1 MQVSITHIDTAC
13 VILDINGY
21 RIMTDPVLDKA
32 GKLYHFGYGAF
43 SRKSSN
49 PALSKEEIG
58 GVDLILLSHHQH
70 KDNFDRAGKKF
81 AMGIDRIV
89 TTVAGAKK
97 LKNGVGLNDWE
108 AISIETSKVSGL
120 KITAVPAQHH
130 PWWVPHFFAGDVIG
144 FMLEWDEQE
153 NGAYYISGDTVFFKG
168 IKEIA
173 HRFTIDVGIF
183 HLGSVQFKH
192 LTGFGQYT
200 FDAKSAI
207 KASELLNIN
216 TFIPIHYSG
225 WTHFKEIDGQV
236 INIFKSNKMKSNLKM
251 LKSGFEIILK

>member
-13 VILDINGY
+13 IILDINGY

-43 SRKSSN
+43 SRKTGN
-49 PALSKEEIG
+49 PALSVNEIG
-58 GVDLILLSHHQH
+58 EVDLILLSHHQH
-70 KDNFDRAGKKF
+70 KDNFDKAGKKF
-81 AMGIDRIV
+81 SKSIDRVI
-89 TTVAGAKK
+89 TTVSGAKT
-97 LKNGVGLNDWE
+97 LKNGVGLNNWE
-108 AISIETSKVSGL
+108 SISVETPKVAGL

-144 FMLEWDEQE
+144 FILEWDEQD

-192 LTGFGQYT
+192 LTGLGQYT
-200 FDAKSAI
+200 FDTKGAI
-207 KASELLNIN
+207 KASELLNVN

-225 WTHFKEIDGQV
+225 WSHFKEIDGQV
-236 INIFKSNKMKSNLKM
+236 INVFESKKMNSKLSI
-251 LKSGFEIILK
+251 LKSGFTTYF